1 MSFLCRNSIQIASP
15 SSILCDI
22 FCSVTGRVAYHGED
36 PALGRVHPPGR
47 APQPLKMPPHRF
59 STDTRKNLWLGDSP
73 LFRPVAS
80 RGSRL
85 HASRP
90 TRGQGGL
97 SRTPWLLAIVL
108 LSLWQCLPSHG
119 LTWLQ
124 LLCTIR
130 VWTGECMERG
140 PGALTPHVS
149 IGVSI
154 CRHMRAALSLWL
166 AQRSTWW
173 LFPEAPP
180 DL

>member
-1 MSFLCRNSIQIASP
+1 MACRCHR
-15 SSILCDI
+15 L
-22 FCSVTGRVAYHGED
+22 D
-36 PALGRVHPPGR
+36 P
-47 APQPLKMPPHRF
+47 
-59 STDTRKNLWLGDSP
+59 
-73 LFRPVAS
+73 
-80 RGSRL
+80 
-85 HASRP
+85 SRP
-90 TRGQGGL
+90 RRGQGVL

-180 DL
+180 DLLKLSRQDSFGTPVGVRLSFLYPSPMRASPHVLGYGPGGGSEGPGSSLRA

>member
-1 MSFLCRNSIQIASP
+1 MRFLRRESIQIASA

-22 FCSVTGRVAYHGED
+22 FCSVTGRVTYHIED

-47 APQPLKMPPHRF
+47 APQPLTMPPHRF
-59 STDTRKNLWLGDSP
+59 STDIRKNSWLGDSP